1 MAMRH
6 LLLLPAILFATAC
19 TRTAPD
25 AGQRYDHWRQGAGA
39 EGLIAYE
46 RMLTDAGVGDVV
58 PMHALLRSSRRWRTC
73 QAPEFL
79 LPPSDRAAAI
89 VPTLRVVAQ
98 LQALGIVEGSNVR
111 SGYRSAVLNRCS
123 GGSTRS
129 RHLLNNAL
137 DFDLADG
144 SQASA
149 LCEFWRT
156 RGPSLAMGLGF
167 YTPTRIHIDTSG
179 HRTWGNDH
187 RRGTSLCATG
197 AAAQSAARANR
208 TRTP

>member
-6 LLLLPAILFATAC
+6 LLLLPAILLATAC
-19 TRTAPD
+19 TRTPPD
-25 AGQRYDHWRQGAGA
+25 AAQRYDDWRQGAGA

-58 PMHALLRSSRRWRTC
+58 PTHALLRSSRRWRTC

-111 SGYRSAVLNRCS
+111 SGYRSAALNHCS
-123 GGSTRS
+123 GGSARS

-179 HRTWGNDH
+179 HRTWGNNH

-197 AAAQSAARANR
+197 AADQSAARAKR

>member
-1 MAMRH
+1 MRH
-6 LLLLPAILFATAC
+6 LLLLPALLLATAC
-19 TRTAPD
+19 TRTPTD
-25 AGQRYDHWRQGAGA
+25 AAQRYDDWRQGAGA

-58 PMHALLRSSRRWRTC
+58 PPHALLRSSRRWRTC

-79 LPPSDRAAAI
+79 LPPSDRAAAM

-111 SGYRSAVLNRCS
+111 SGYRSAALNHCS
-123 GGSTRS
+123 GGSARS

-179 HRTWGNDH
+179 HRTWGNNH

-197 AAAQSAARANR
+197 AADQSAARAKR
-208 TRTP
+208 TRIP